1 MDDILLKGN
10 EIYVISRKTKNI
22 AKSYLNVEEV
32 CDKFNILNTKINIQL
47 ESLENGKEVN
57 TLFFG
62 LQGEILGRGGEYSLE
77 YALQHFFTYFEFGV
91 ITTTN
96 SISVAIFKINNI
108 YYYFD
113 SHPRGAFGQFVQKN
127 GTSTLCGYSELV
139 SLFHILK
146 YNFLY
151 GNLIYSGMIRF
162 SIQPVNVKLTKLG
175 ELVTAKECDEDE
187 VLSEKIEFNLKKK
200 VQMQNDVQKSKT
212 FESKKENNAK
222 KNLDSKDA
230 ILIDKKSEYNRNYKS
245 FLRSQSKAFKMNENV
260 RRRQA
265 HKQNRSISPK
275 RIMENLDRRE
285 RHRTER
291 KDPKKKSLENVER
304 RERHIVERKDPRIRS
319 LENLERKERHIV
331 ERKDPR
337 IRSLENLE
345 RKERHIV
352 ERKDHEKRFLENTVR
367 KEKLEVERKNPENR
381 FRENIGRKIRHKL
394 ERNDPVKRTHE
405 NLKRK
410 IERRL
415 ERNDNKKRL
424 IDNEGRRQRHLKSRK
439 DLSFREKEN
448 FLRKMR
454 MKKASDNKISND
466 LKKNKIS
473 NKIDKKIEKKIKSK
487 YSGVDQ
493 TKFENQI
500 LMFRDRLKRS
510 LKIKI
515 NYKYKKNLGNKNF
528 KMKIKKMKDKN
539 RTLLEYFSKRK
550 QVTEFICGCCEGKFF
565 KHNVKKLNI
574 DRCKYKNKSDLE
586 DFLKISQYCCTTCHL
601 YLNRNKLPTL
611 AIKNGLE
618 FPEIPDCL
626 KDLSDLEERMV
637 APIINFMEIREL
649 KKYALNPQKGLKGSV
664 VHIPVEINDM
674 VKVLPRRFDN
684 MGTVQIKLKRHE
696 DYKNHYMFETV
707 RIKKV
712 LEAIN
717 YLINTPLYKSEG
729 ITVDPNYLKDIE
741 DKEIEFISDPAD
753 KVKDGKENDPR
764 KTKSPK
770 KKEDPPEI
778 FTLSGKTKSQPP
790 SLEPIPEWNIQ
801 DIRNTEVYVTN
812 HHITRFIDIINK
824 CYTNNYMFPTD
835 FICDMG
841 LKHVKAKGRNKRN
854 VQILFLEPKG
864 NDKIG
869 HWVTTVH
876 KNKTIYVYDSLDW
889 KSLNEICLKFL
900 KKMYPTTMKNK
911 NSIKYMKTCQ
921 QNDSYSCGVHAIANS
936 VALLNNIDPS
946 NLCYKIEEMRDHL
959 YNILKTEDVSM
970 FPIDP
975 SISIEMCEEI
985 QNNENN
991 SDSEDDMLMK
1001 IAKLIDDCVS
1011 PLNKRKR
1018 DEEESTED
1026 VNKEKEKEEKPISQL
1041 NKKIKIEK
1049 EEDKGKLV
1057 DIFEDDDNI
1066 PIPNEDVML
1075 LDLDA
1080 YEAAASKIKIMAPG
1094 QGKKPIYFDSNKNL
1108 EELSFPKIYCG
1119 EKYRIEKIYY
1129 HQRVKSELR
1138 RKDPRCRIPK
1148 KVLYMTSVKLRNSVT
1163 STVNTCLRKSKNV
1176 QDVTAG
1182 DALSDKK
1189 MDKLVEVD
1197 DGFRFLKNNALT
1209 PAYNAE
1215 KQQLILAM
1223 VRQLGKPH
1231 LFLTITCSEMHCP
1244 ELLQNLAKQ
1253 SGKKLSPTESMN
1265 LEKADRT
1272 LMIQNDPVSCVRYFS
1287 NKSKNLMKMLT
1298 IDPNEKPGKCG
1309 PFGDNFVIDYFE
1321 RVEFQMR
1328 GSPHMHILLWC
1339 KDIPDF
1345 DQNNPESVEKT
1356 IKFIDKI
1363 ATCKYK
1369 DPKKFPLIKRQ
1380 MHRHSETCYKGK
1392 RKRCRFNIPIPPMD
1406 KTEILWPFTEEES
1419 KLQNLENL
1427 KLIYV
1432 KIENEVKNFS
1442 LKFVDMSFD
1451 DFMLKLGITREKYI
1465 LAIRSRIKRPRVFL
1479 KRSTME
1485 VNINAYNE
1493 DILNYTESN
1502 MDIQPVCEVY
1512 ALAKYLVDYVT
1523 KVDSALAKILK
1534 DISDEIKV
1542 NKNYTL
1548 QERMRKYAS
1557 AFLNS
1562 KLVSAQEAAYYC
1574 LSIPM
1579 TQCSRSNVYINT
1591 RPINERTRMLKQIK
1605 QLRQL
1610 PPDSKDIFA
1619 QDIIQKYQKRKQE
1632 LNDVTL
1638 IEYAADY
1645 TEVKRS
1651 KEEDDSD
1658 DEKDISV
1665 RKRSKIVR
1673 FKRYDKL
1680 QDEHQYYRMQCLLY
1694 FPFRDEKT
1702 EIEDADCKQI
1712 YLKNFEAIKQVR
1724 DKFNFISEEEVIEA
1738 MGKVR
1743 DVNSDDDDDDPVNKP
1758 VSKSQ
1763 EFHFTPP
1770 EEKPGDKKPRKYITP
1785 VRITKEELC
1794 QNMQSL
1800 NEKQR
1805 QIVMHIYKCFTSN
1818 TLPIRIF
1825 LSGSAGVGKTRVINC
1840 LYQLITHHFDNL
1852 PNSNPES
1859 MKVLLC
1865 APSGM
1870 AAFLI
1875 NGMTLHLAFALPN
1888 TQNPVDIDHF
1898 SEDIANTIRCEFK
1911 DVKLIVIDEVSMV
1924 GSNTSVKVS
1933 QRLIQIVGV
1942 HQSFG
1947 GISVIFV
1954 GDLNQIAPVGD
1965 KSIFRAPDKSNAGIL
1980 DINPLWEEFKYFE
1993 LTEIMRQ
2000 KDDLNFTNA
2009 LNNLAIG
2016 KMTEKD
2022 ISLIRSRTVKNVNE
2036 VPPEAIRLFA
2046 TRRNVDEFNER
2057 KIANYPGELHTFV
2070 AIDKVMSDK
2079 KSKPKSENE
2088 QNKILKDIEN
2098 RDPSK
2103 SAGAVHTLHLKLGI
2117 KYMIIKNIDVSDGLV
2132 NGAAGI
2138 LRHITFD
2145 SKNNIG
2151 VIWLE
2156 FLEDRV
2162 GKKITKEQRYQ
2173 NYLKKHNLK
2182 ENLVPLEKCNFVFRL
2197 NNKTTTTISR
2207 TQFPVMPAEA
2217 ITIHKSQGQTYQS
2230 ICLDFTKL
2238 ERITLC
2244 MTYVALSRVTSL
2256 NGLYIIGTF
2265 IPQRLSHSGQRIIN
2279 EIHKLRTEK
2288 RLKDFFEDVRRVDPK
2303 KVKICYQNIVSLHK
2317 HFNDIDT
2324 DSWYKCFNIVI
2335 FSETKTHKNYSI
2347 PSFKGYNVLYRQDNE
2362 IENIGGL
2369 LCLIKNEDKS
2379 KINVIAEDTRID
2391 HTKKFSLSLFALEYG
2406 KQFYIISGYKSPKV
2420 PFEVF
2425 KNSFETI
2432 YSKIPKYSEI
2442 ILIGD
2447 FNFNLSANNT
2457 DKRFLKYV
2465 AEYNLETKLNP
2476 EQATTKYDS
2485 QIDVVLS
2492 NIPEHNFSAG
2502 IYESYFSDHRPV
2514 YCIVGENEQAKKP
2527 DKDIEKS
2534 PKRSYTPEHL
2544 PTPKVV
2550 KVPKPS
2556 DSPTTSKKVVKDKSP
2571 EKPINPPNKGTNIP
2585 EPERDNCWPPD
2596 FVIDFWKDYDITSAT
2611 QYVVTDHIYRFMDI
2625 LNEKYPEFKKV
2636 TPEFGFSSVDEGSK
2650 CPVIP
2655 PNRRHLQIIATNENV
2670 PNFIGHYTLAVY
2682 NGNDI
2687 IDYYDSLNGRV
2698 LNQQAKNILSKLHPH
2713 LKPLTKYIRFNKVMP
2728 QPDNVMCGIFA
2739 MANAVSYVLGKD
2751 PCDQKYIIPRM
2762 RDHLKNILE
2771 SGVILP
2777 FPTE

>member
-1 MDDILLKGN
+1 MSIKPVDILDGYEFIEAL
-10 EIYVISRKTKNI
+10 T
-22 AKSYLNVEEV
+22 
-32 CDKFNILNTKINIQL
+32 
-47 ESLENGKEVN
+47 
-57 TLFFG
+57 G
-62 LQGEILGRGGEYSLE
+62 LQGELTGKHGDASLE
-77 YALQHFFTYFEFGV
+77 RALEHFFDYFKYGV
-91 ITTTN
+91 ITCN
-96 SISVAIFKINNI
+96 WLSVAIMKENDM

-113 SHPRGAFGQFVQKN
+113 SHSRGNLGEFIQN
-127 GTSTLCGYSELV
+127 GTSILSGYTEIV
-139 SLFHILK
+139 SLLNILK
-146 YNFLY
+146 YNFSHGDLKY
-151 GNLIYSGMIRF
+151 KGNIPFTITPITINF
-162 SIQPVNVKLTKLG
+162 
-175 ELVTAKECDEDE
+175 D
-187 VLSEKIEFNLKKK
+187 KIELSKCHALNEPVQDVITHEQTPTTNSIETKIADKVINSTETIKVTSINKKREYDK
-200 VQMQNDVQKSKT
+200 IY
-212 FESKKENNAK
+212 K
-222 KNLDSKDA
+222 KNLRA
-230 ILIDKKSEYNRNYKS
+230 
-245 FLRSQSKAFKMNENV
+245 QSKFYKKIENEK
-260 RRRQA
+260 RQRS
-265 HKQNRSISPK
+265 HVEERLILSNREKENLKRKLERSIERQNPETKFLENK
-275 RIMENLDRRE
+275 RRKLE
-285 RHRTER
+285 RTFER
-291 KDPKKKSLENVER
+291 KDPEKKNF
-304 RERHIVERKDPRIRS
+304 
-319 LENLERKERHIV
+319 ENLIRKERHKI
-331 ERKDPR
+331 ERLNPEKKTSENL
-337 IRSLENLE
+337 IRKKRHVIERQNPEKKILENRRRKLE
-345 RKERHIV
+345 RKY
-352 ERKDHEKRFLENTVR
+352 
-367 KEKLEVERKNPENR
+367 ERKNPEKKAI
-381 FRENIGRKIRHKL
+381 ENTKRKL
-394 ERNDPVKRTHE
+394 E
-405 NLKRK
+405 RK
-410 IERRL
+410 IERK
-415 ERNDNKKRL
+415 DPVKKS
-424 IDNEGRRQRHLKSRK
+424 IDNEKRKHRHIIERKDKNFRKKENDLRKVRMQNNSKKKFPESIENRTTNVKSRDIQTRFWK
-439 DLSFREKEN
+439 K
-448 FLRKMR
+448 LRKPND
-454 MKKASDNKISND
+454 SDI
-466 LKKNKIS
+466 
-473 NKIDKKIEKKIKSK
+473 IDDKIEKAIKSK
-487 YSGVDQ
+487 YASVDQ

-500 LMFRDRLKRS
+500 LMYRERLKRS

-528 KMKIKKMKDKN
+528 KMKIKKIKDKN

-601 YLNRNKLPTL
+601 YLNKNKLPTL
-611 AIKNGLE
+611 AIKNGLD

-753 KVKDGKENDPR
+753 KDKVKDGKENDPR

-778 FTLSGKTKSQPP
+778 FTLSGEPEPKPP
-790 SLEPIPEWNIQ
+790 SHEPIPEWNIQ
-801 DIRNTEVYVTN
+801 DIRNSEVYLTN

-975 SISIEMCEEI
+975 SSSIEMCEEI

-1001 IAKLIDDCVS
+1001 IAKLIEDCVS

-1018 DEEESTED
+1018 DEEENTED
-1026 VNKEKEKEEKPISQL
+1026 VNKEKEKEEKPISQP

-1182 DALSDKK
+1182 DALSDTK

-1197 DGFRFLKNNALT
+1197 DGFRFLKNIALT

-1215 KQQLILAM
+1215 KQQLILGM

-1298 IDPNEKPGKCG
+1298 INPNEQPGKCG

-1658 DEKDISV
+1658 DERDISV

-1694 FPFRDEKT
+1694 FPFRDEQT

-1712 YLKNFEAIKQVR
+1712 YLKNFKAIKQVR

-1924 GSNTSVKVS
+1924 GSNTSLKVS
-1933 QRLIQIVGV
+1933 QRLIQIFGV

-2197 NNKTTTTISR
+2197 NNSSTTTISR

-2244 MTYVALSRVTSL
+2244 MMYVALSRVTSL

-2265 IPQRLSHSGQRIIN
+2265 TPQRLSHSGQRIIN

-2335 FSETKTHKNYSI
+2335 LSETKTLKNYSI
-2347 PSFKGYNVLYRQDNE
+2347 PSFKGYHVLYRQDNE

-2447 FNFNLSANNT
+2447 FNFNLSTNNT

-2550 KVPKPS
+2550 KVPKPR
-2556 DSPTTSKKVVKDKSP
+2556 DSPSKKKVVKDNKDPKTPEKVVSKSPPKAHTPDSLPPPEINKEPKNISSPSTSKKIVKDSSP
-2571 EKPINPPNKGTNIP
+2571 EKDVKQPNPDDELELWKLEDIGLDETYVNLDHIHRFMEILTEKFP
-2585 EPERDNCWPPD
+2585 EFQNVLLDYG
-2596 FVIDFWKDYDITSAT
+2596 IYDIDA
-2611 QYVVTDHIYRFMDI
+2611 
-2625 LNEKYPEFKKV
+2625 
-2636 TPEFGFSSVDEGSK
+2636 
-2650 CPVIP
+2650 CPIIHP
-2655 PNRRHLQIIATNENV
+2655 SRKHLQIILTHEKV
-2670 PNFIGHYTLAVY
+2670 SNFIGHFTLAIY
-2682 NGNDI
+2682 NGDNR
-2687 IDYYDSLNGRV
+2687 IDYYDSLNGRIV
-2698 LNQQAKNILSKLHPH
+2698 DKQALNFLSRLHPH
-2713 LKPLTKYIRFNKVMP
+2713 LEPISNNIKINKVMR

-2751 PCDQKYIIPRM
+2751 PCQQRYDIGQMRRHIKYI
-2762 RDHLKNILE
+2762 LE
-2771 SGVILP
+2771 NRVILP
-2777 FPTE
+2777 FPVE